1 MGAQT
6 VINSKP
12 KMAVHDEKRKF
23 LKNFYLNCLIFT
35 SAYITV
41 VAVDS
46 KTQGLLSKC
55 WVLLNVFK

>member
-1 MGAQT
+1 
-6 VINSKP
+6 
-12 KMAVHDEKRKF
+12 MAVRDEKRKF

-55 WVLLNVFK
+55 WFLLNVFK